1 MAKPT
6 LGLVG
11 VGRMG
16 SRMAQN
22 LIAAG
27 YEMTVYDVV
36 PAGIDELVG
45 KGAKRA
51 DSPKQLASQVDVVLT
66 SVPGPPEVEAAYL
79 GENGIIAGAKKG
91 ALLIDLTSVDPAT
104 SIKVAEAAAAKGMR
118 FLDAPVSGGV
128 SGAQNAT
135 LTVMVGGEAAVF
147 EEALPIFKVLGKN
160 ITHVGKTGAGSVVKI
175 VNQLFVGVLSAAVAE
190 GMMLGTK
197 WGVDPEILYNT
208 ISTGFAGS
216 NILTRHVTNFIL
228 KGEFEPG
235 FTINLLSKDVWL
247 ALSLGREQSVPLDVT
262 ASASQILERAKA
274 HGYGNKDMSATMLL
288 MEKLVGVEVRGKGK
302 TNGPSVGA

>member
-6 LGLVG
+6 LGMVG

-22 LIAAG
+22 LMNAG

-36 PAGIDELVG
+36 PTGVQELVG
-45 KGAKRA
+45 KGAKSA
-51 DSPKQLASQVDVVLT
+51 ESPKQLASQVDVILT
-66 SVPGPPEVEAAYL
+66 SLPGPPEVEAAYL
-79 GENGIIAGAKKG
+79 GENGIIAGAKPG
-91 ALLIDLTSVDPAT
+91 ALMIDLTSVDPST
-104 SIKVAEAAAAKGMR
+104 SQKVAAAGAAKGLR

-128 SGAQNAT
+128 TGAQNAT
-135 LTVMVGGEAAVF
+135 LTIMVGGDAAVF
-147 EEALPIFKVLGKN
+147 EEALPIFQVLGKN
-160 ITHVGKTGAGSVVKI
+160 ITHVGKTGAGAVVKI

-197 WGVDPEILYNT
+197 WGVDPEVLYNT

-216 NILTRHVTNFIL
+216 TILTRHVTNFIL
-228 KGEFEPG
+228 KGQYEPG

-247 ALSLGREQSVPLDVT
+247 ALTLGREQNVPLDVT
-262 ASASQILERAKA
+262 ATASQILERCKA
-274 HGYGNKDMSATMLL
+274 HGFGNLDMAATMLL
-288 MEKLVGVEVRGKGK
+288 MEKLTGVQVRGKGQVK
-302 TNGPSVGA
+302 TPGVGA